1 MKSIVSLYMDRYDI
15 RDDESEEKRIIYKVI
30 VYCL

>member
-1 MKSIVSLYMDRYDI
+1 MNDKINTLFDYI
-15 RDDESEEKRIIYKVI
+15 KQLCESELDRIIIYKVI